1 MRTKREQP
9 TEEQVTEAFR
19 ALANEHALEREPLDK
34 RRAWHAL
41 QYAHRTLRA
50 PARSA
55 RVRWALALGVFA
67 LGLAV
72 GAPAW
77 QAWTMLRYEA
87 HGLSSDGSNLVARD
101 TPADLAFSDGSRV
114 MVSPHSTLSVDLLGK
129 RAALTRL
136 VDGRL
141 HVAVRHEP
149 DTNYRFLAGPYEVQV
164 VGTEFDLEW
173 HAQAEGL
180 TLVMHSGEVRVLG
193 DNTARQVHSGQTLR
207 LPSNRETPRQ
217 TAIAAPGPIAPPS
230 SLAVPAE
237 SLAVPAESLAA
248 ALPAAVSKSA
258 SLPQKPTAVSARAEA
273 DWNALLNA
281 GQFAAIVRDADAR
294 GAERLLESAPAS
306 DLKVLALAAR
316 YTGRRALS
324 LRAWQALRARYSAD
338 AHSQGAAFFLAR
350 GYEEQGDAA
359 EAMRWLAR
367 YLAESPG
374 GAYASE
380 ALGRRMLLLSKL
392 GQKPEAA
399 SAARTYLQRYPRG
412 AYAKSAQLVV
422 QPE

>member
-1 MRTKREQP
+1 MRSKRPQP
-9 TEEQVTEAFR
+9 TEQQIAEAFR
-19 ALANEHALEREPLDK
+19 ALANEHALEREPFDK

-41 QYAHRTLRA
+41 QYGQRGLRS
-50 PARSA
+50 PALGTRL
-55 RVRWALALGVFA
+55 RWALALGVFA
-67 LGLAV
+67 LGIVV

-77 QAWTMLRYEA
+77 QAWTTLRYEA
-87 HGLSSDGSNLVARD
+87 HGLSAEGSNLSARD
-101 TPADLAFSDGSRV
+101 TPADLTFSDGSRV
-114 MVSPHSTLSVDLLGK
+114 QVSPHSTLSVDLLGK

-141 HVAVRHEP
+141 HVAVHHEP

-173 HAQAEGL
+173 HPRSDGL
-180 TLVMHSGEVRVLG
+180 TLIMQSGEVRVLG
-193 DNTARQVHSGQTLR
+193 DGNPRQIHAGETLR
-207 LPSNRETPRQ
+207 LPIDRRQPREATLAPAAQTSPATPA
-217 TAIAAPGPIAPPS
+217 TAAS
-230 SLAVPAE
+230 D
-237 SLAVPAESLAA
+237 
-248 ALPAAVSKSA
+248 LPAVGRNA
-258 SLPQKPTAVSARAEA
+258 SHPQKPGAAIARASEA
-273 DWNALLNA
+273 DWSALLNA
-281 GQFAAIVRDADAR
+281 GQFSAIVRDADAR
-294 GAERLLESAPAS
+294 GGERLLESAPAN

-324 LRAWQALRARYSAD
+324 LRAWQALRARYAAD
-338 AHSQGAAFFLAR
+338 AANQGAAFFLGR
-350 GYEEQGDAA
+350 GYEEQGDVT

-380 ALGRRMLLLSKL
+380 ALGRRMLLLSKS
-392 GQKPEAA
+392 GQRAEAM

>member
-1 MRTKREQP
+1 MQSKRPEP
-9 TEEQVTEAFR
+9 TEQQIAEAFR
-19 ALANEHALEREPLDK
+19 ALANEHALEREPFDK

-41 QYAHRTLRA
+41 QYAHRRLQG
-50 PARSA
+50 PARGT
-55 RVRWALALGVFA
+55 RLRWALALGVFA
-67 LGLAV
+67 LGLVV

-77 QAWTMLRYEA
+77 QAWTTLRYEA
-87 HGLSSDGSNLVARD
+87 HGLATEGSNLSARD
-101 TPADLAFSDGSRV
+101 TPADLAFSDGSRIT
-114 MVSPHSTLSVDLLGK
+114 VSPHSTLSVELLGK

-136 VDGRL
+136 VEGRL
-141 HVAVRHEP
+141 HVAVHHEP

-173 HAQAEGL
+173 QPREGGL
-180 TLVMHSGEVRVLG
+180 TLAMQSGEVRVLG
-193 DNTARQVHSGQTLR
+193 DGNPRQIRAGETLR
-207 LPSNRETPRQ
+207 LPINREQPREA
-217 TAIAAPGPIAPPS
+217 T
-230 SLAVPAE
+230 
-237 SLAVPAESLAA
+237 LAA
-248 ALPAAVSKSA
+248 TGRTFPSPAPTAEAAASDLSAVSSHA
-258 SLPQKPTAVSARAEA
+258 IHPPRPNAVSARASDA
-273 DWNALLNA
+273 NWNALLNA

-294 GAERLLESAPAS
+294 GGERLLETAPAS

-324 LRAWQALRARYSAD
+324 MRAWHALRARYAAD
-338 AHSQGAAFFLAR
+338 ATKQGAAFFLGR
-350 GYEEQGDAA
+350 GYEEQGDVA

-380 ALGRRMLLLSKL
+380 ALGRRMLLLSKS
-392 GQKPEAA
+392 GQTAEAV

-422 QPE
+422 HPE

>member
-1 MRTKREQP
+1 MRSKREPP
-9 TEEQVTEAFR
+9 TEQQIAEAFR
-19 ALANEHALEREPLDK
+19 ALANEHAAEREPFDK

-67 LGLAV
+67 LGIAV

-87 HGLSSDGSNLVARD
+87 HGLSTEGSYLNARE

-114 MVSPHSTLSVDLLGK
+114 TVGPHTTLSVDLLGK

-136 VDGRL
+136 LDGRL
-141 HVAVRHEP
+141 HVAVRHER

-193 DNTARQVHSGQTLR
+193 DGSPRQVRAGETLR
-207 LPSNRETPRQ
+207 LPVNREPARE
-217 TAIAAPGPIAPPS
+217 AALDAPPPARPPS
-230 SLAVPAE
+230 SVSAV
-237 SLAVPAESLAA
+237 A
-248 ALPAAVSKSA
+248 ALPLPSKDASVKPSAA
-258 SLPQKPTAVSARAEA
+258 SARAPEA
-273 DWNALLNA
+273 DWSALLNT
-281 GQFAAIVRDADAR
+281 GQFAAIMRDADAR
-294 GAERLLESAPAS
+294 GGERLLDSAPAG

-324 LRAWQALRARYSAD
+324 LRAWQTLRTRYA
-338 AHSQGAAFFLAR
+338 AYAVNQGAAFFLAR
-350 GYEEQGDAA
+350 GYEEQGDST
-359 EAMRWLAR
+359 EALRWLTR

-380 ALGRRMLLLSKL
+380 ALGRRLVLLAKS
-392 GQKPEAA
+392 GQRADA
-399 SAARTYLQRYPRG
+399 VSTARSYLERYPRG
-412 AYAKSAQLVV
+412 AYAKSAKLVL

>member
-1 MRTKREQP
+1 MQSKRPPPSQQ
-9 TEEQVTEAFR
+9 QVTEAFR
-19 ALANEHALEREPLDK
+19 ALANEHALEREPFDK

-41 QYAHRTLRA
+41 QYAHRTLRV

-87 HGLSSDGSNLVARD
+87 HGLSTEGSNLNARD
-101 TPADLAFSDGSRV
+101 MPGDLAFSDGSRV
-114 MVSPHSTLSVDLLGK
+114 TVGPHSTLSVDLLGK

-141 HVAVRHEP
+141 HVAVHHEP

-173 HAQAEGL
+173 HAQTEGL
-180 TLVMHSGEVRVLG
+180 TLVMQSGEVRVLG
-193 DNTARQVHSGQTLR
+193 DGNARQVRSGQTLR
-207 LPSNRETPRQ
+207 LPSQRELREP
-217 TAIAAPGPIAPPS
+217 APSAPQLIEPK
-230 SLAVPAE
+230 APA
-237 SLAVPAESLAA
+237 SLAA
-248 ALPAAVSKSA
+248 ATGSPPVDKDA
-258 SLPQKPTAVSARAEA
+258 SHPQKVGAVVARGSEA
-273 DWNALLNA
+273 DWSALLNA

-294 GAERLLESAPAS
+294 GGERLLESIPAS

-324 LRAWQALRARYSAD
+324 LRAWQTLRARYAGD
-338 AHSQGAAFFLAR
+338 AANQGAAFFLGR
-350 GYEEQGDAA
+350 GYEEQGDTN
-359 EAMRWLAR
+359 EALRWLAR

-380 ALGRRMLLLSKL
+380 ALGRRMLLLSKS
-392 GQKPEAA
+392 GQRSEAV
-399 SAARTYLQRYPRG
+399 SAARTYLERYRRG
-412 AYAKSAQLVV
+412 AYAKSAQLVI

>member
-1 MRTKREQP
+1 MRTKRPPP
-9 TEEQVTEAFR
+9 TQQQVTEAFR
-19 ALANEHALEREPLDK
+19 ALANEHALEREPFDK
-34 RRAWHAL
+34 RRAWQAL
-41 QYAHRTLRA
+41 QYAHGRLRA

-87 HGLSSDGSNLVARD
+87 HGLATEGSNLSARD

-114 MVSPHSTLSVDLLGK
+114 TVSPHSTLSVDLLGK

-136 VDGRL
+136 FDGRL
-141 HVAVRHEP
+141 HIAVHHEP

-173 HAQAEGL
+173 HAEGAGL
-180 TLVMHSGEVRVLG
+180 TLVMQSGEVRVLG
-193 DNTARQVHSGQTLR
+193 DGNLREVRGGQTLR
-207 LPSNRETPRQ
+207 LPSHQEPPSVPVPSVPAGQ
-217 TAIAAPGPIAPPS
+217 PS
-230 SLAVPAE
+230 SLA
-237 SLAVPAESLAA
+237 SLPKVVE
-248 ALPAAVSKSA
+248 LPAASIDESA
-258 SLPQKPTAVSARAEA
+258 AQKPSTLPARATEA
-273 DWNALLNA
+273 DWGALLNA
-281 GQFAAIVRDADAR
+281 GQFSAIMRDADAR
-294 GAERLLESAPAS
+294 GAERVLESARAS

-316 YTGRRALS
+316 YTGRRTLS
-324 LRAWQALRARYSAD
+324 LRAWQALRARYAAD
-338 AHSQGAAFFLAR
+338 ALTQGAAFFLAR
-350 GYEEQGDAA
+350 GYEEQGDVT

-367 YLAESPG
+367 YLAESPA

-380 ALGRRMLLLSKL
+380 ALGRRLLLLSKA
-392 GQKPEAA
+392 GQRAEAV
-399 SAARTYLQRYPRG
+399 STARTYLERYPRG

>member
-9 TEEQVTEAFR
+9 TQEQVTEAFR

-41 QYAHRTLRA
+41 QYAHRTLRV
-50 PARSA
+50 PTR
-55 RVRWALALGVFA
+55 RVRLALALGVFA

-87 HGLSSDGSNLVARD
+87 HGLSTDGSNLVSRD
-101 TPADLAFSDGSRV
+101 TPADLTFSDGSRV
-114 MVSPHSTLSVDLLGK
+114 TVSPHSTLSVDLLGK

-141 HVAVRHEP
+141 HVAVHHEP

-173 HAQAEGL
+173 HAEAEGL
-180 TLVMHSGEVRVLG
+180 TLLMHSGEVRVLG
-193 DNTARQVHSGQTLR
+193 DGSPRQVQSGQTLR
-207 LPSNRETPRQ
+207 LPSNREAPREPVVS
-217 TAIAAPGPIAPPS
+217 APVPLTPPS
-230 SLAVPAE
+230 SLP
-237 SLAVPAESLAA
+237 AA
-248 ALPAAVSKSA
+248 ADLPAAVSKSA
-258 SLPQKPTAVSARAEA
+258 SLPQKPSSVVARAEA
-273 DWNALLNA
+273 DWNALLTA
-281 GQFAAIVRDADAR
+281 GQFSTIMRDADAR

-338 AHSQGAAFFLAR
+338 ALSQGAAFFLAR

-359 EAMRWLAR
+359 EAMRWLSR

-380 ALGRRMLLLSKL
+380 ALGRRVLLLSKS
-392 GQKPEAA
+392 GHKSEAV

>member
-1 MRTKREQP
+1 MRSKREPP
-9 TEEQVTEAFR
+9 TEQQIAEAFR
-19 ALANEHALEREPLDK
+19 ALANEHAAEREPFDK

-67 LGLAV
+67 LGIAV

-87 HGLSSDGSNLVARD
+87 HGLSTEGSYLNARE

-114 MVSPHSTLSVDLLGK
+114 TVGPHTTLSVDLLGK

-136 VDGRL
+136 LDGRL
-141 HVAVRHEP
+141 HVAVRHER

-193 DNTARQVHSGQTLR
+193 DGNPRQVRAGQTLH
-207 LPSNRETPRQ
+207 LPSPLQPSRQ
-217 TAIAAPGPIAPPS
+217 PAPSAADVKPS
-230 SLAVPAE
+230 SLAAQAAE
-237 SLAVPAESLAA
+237 PS
-248 ALPAAVSKSA
+248 AVSKELASA
-258 SLPQKPTAVSARAEA
+258 QKPSALVARATDA
-273 DWNALLNA
+273 DWGALLNA
-281 GQFAAIVRDADAR
+281 GQFSAIMHDADAR
-294 GAERLLESAPAS
+294 GGERLLESVSAS
-306 DLKVLALAAR
+306 NLKVLALAAR
-316 YTGRRALS
+316 YTGRRTLS
-324 LRAWQALRARYSAD
+324 LRAWQALRTRYPAD
-338 AHSQGAAFFLAR
+338 AAKQGAAFFLGR
-350 GYEEQGDAA
+350 SYEEQGETS

-367 YLAESPG
+367 YLAESPA
-374 GAYASE
+374 GAYAGE
-380 ALGRRMLLLSKL
+380 ALGRRLLLLAKS
-392 GQKPEAA
+392 GQKAEAM
-399 SAARTYLQRYPRG
+399 SMARMYLARHPRG
-412 AYAKSAQLVV
+412 AYAKSAQLVL

>member
-1 MRTKREQP
+1 MRAKRGEPSQ
-9 TEEQVTEAFR
+9 EQVTEAFR
-19 ALANEHALEREPLDK
+19 ALANEHALEREPGDK

-87 HGLSSDGSNLVARD
+87 HGLSSDGSNLIARD

-114 MVSPHSTLSVDLLGK
+114 AVSPHSTLSVDLLGK

-141 HVAVRHEP
+141 HVAVHHEP

-193 DNTARQVHSGQTLR
+193 DGDPRQVHSGQTLR
-207 LPSNRETPRQ
+207 LPSNRDTPRE
-217 TAIAAPGPIAPPS
+217 AALSAPAPLAPPS
-230 SLAVPAE
+230 SD
-237 SLAVPAESLAA
+237 SAA
-248 ALPAAVSKSA
+248 ADLPAAVSKNA
-258 SLPQKPTAVSARAEA
+258 SLPQKPNAVSARAEA

-281 GQFAAIVRDADAR
+281 GQFAAIMRDADAR
-294 GAERLLESAPAS
+294 GAERLLESAPAGE
-306 DLKVLALAAR
+306 LKVLALAAR

-324 LRAWQALRARYSAD
+324 LRAWQALRARYAAD
-338 AHSQGAAFFLAR
+338 AQSQGAAFFLAR

-380 ALGRRMLLLSKL
+380 ALGRRLLLLSKS
-392 GQKPEAA
+392 GQKAEAV

-412 AYAKSAQLVV
+412 AYAKSAQLVI

>member
-1 MRTKREQP
+1 MRSKREPP
-9 TEEQVTEAFR
+9 TEQQIAEAFR
-19 ALANEHALEREPLDK
+19 ALANEHAAEREPFDK

-67 LGLAV
+67 LGIAV

-87 HGLSSDGSNLVARD
+87 HGLSTEGSYLNARE

-114 MVSPHSTLSVDLLGK
+114 TVGPHTTLSVDLLGK

-136 VDGRL
+136 LDGRL
-141 HVAVRHEP
+141 HVAVRHER

-193 DNTARQVHSGQTLR
+193 DGNPRQVRAGQTLH
-207 LPSNRETPRQ
+207 LPSPLHPSRQ
-217 TAIAAPGPIAPPS
+217 PAPSAADVKPS
-230 SLAVPAE
+230 SLAAQAAE
-237 SLAVPAESLAA
+237 PS
-248 ALPAAVSKSA
+248 AVSKELASA
-258 SLPQKPTAVSARAEA
+258 QKPSALVARATDA
-273 DWNALLNA
+273 DWGALLNA
-281 GQFAAIVRDADAR
+281 GQFSAIMHDADAR
-294 GAERLLESAPAS
+294 GGERLLESVSAS
-306 DLKVLALAAR
+306 NLKVLALAAR
-316 YTGRRALS
+316 YTGRRTLS
-324 LRAWQALRARYSAD
+324 LRAWQALRTRYPAD
-338 AHSQGAAFFLAR
+338 AAKQGAAFFLGR
-350 GYEEQGDAA
+350 SYEEQGETS

-367 YLAESPG
+367 YLAESPA
-374 GAYASE
+374 GAYAGE
-380 ALGRRMLLLSKL
+380 ALGRRLLLLAKS
-392 GQKPEAA
+392 GQKAEAM
-399 SAARTYLQRYPRG
+399 SMARMYLARHPRG
-412 AYAKSAQLVV
+412 AYAKSAQLVL